1 MCNFAAMFFRLCLI
15 LVLASSQ
22 FSVFSS
28 VPLSENARISLITC
42 GPGGDLYSTFGH
54 SAIHIYDTQAGI
66 DKVYNYGTFDF
77 DTPNFYTKFTQGKL
91 NYTLAVSDFDRFI
104 RTYQYE
110 GRWVYRQDLRL
121 TGEEKQAVYA
131 FLENNAL
138 PENKD
143 YKYDFF
149 YDNCSTRIRD
159 VFEDVLGKNLSYPDE
174 NRDTTATFRQLID
187 LYLTNHP
194 WSDLGIDLA
203 LGFPCDYEA
212 GFRQKMFLPDYLMA
226 GMENAVVTRD
236 GSAEALVGNH
246 GLILPQHPELDTS
259 ETQSIAWI
267 FWIFFGICFLSGI
280 FWPAE
285 RMRWFDVTFFAIAGI
300 LGIFVLLLWFAT
312 DHTATK
318 WNMNILWALPSWLY
332 GAYILS
338 RRKPISRFFKIHAI
352 ILFFV
357 IISWMWIPQN
367 LHVAAIPIVL
377 ALLVRSWAWQK
388 KVFRKKA
395 I

>member
-1 MCNFAAMFFRLCLI
+1 MTNFAPMFFRLGLFLI
-15 LVLASSQ
+15 SVFIQ
-22 FSVFSS
+22 FSVFGNVS
-28 VPLSENARISLITC
+28 LSENARVSLITC
-42 GPGGDLYSTFGH
+42 GPGSDLYATFGH
-54 SAIHIYDTQAGI
+54 SAIHVYDAHSGI

-77 DTPNFYTKFTQGKL
+77 DTPNFYTKFAQGKL
-91 NYTLAVSDFDRFI
+91 NYTLAVTTFDRFI

-110 GRWVYRQDLRL
+110 GRWVYRQDLNL
-121 TGEEKQAVYA
+121 TAEEKEAIYS
-131 FLENNAL
+131 FLEINAL

-159 VFEDVLGKNLSYPDE
+159 VFEKVLGDKLIYESETN
-174 NRDTTATFRQLID
+174 DTTATFRQMID

-203 LGFPCDYEA
+203 LGMPCDYEA

-226 GMENAVVTRD
+226 GMENAVVKRD
-236 GSAEALVGNH
+236 GTSEPLVVEH
-246 GLILPQHPELDTS
+246 GIILPQHPELDTS
-259 ETQSIAWI
+259 ETRSIEWI
-267 FWIFFGICFLSGI
+267 FWILFGICFLTGI

-285 RMRWFDVTFFAIAGI
+285 RMRWFDVTFFAVAGL

-318 WNMNILWALPSWLY
+318 WNLNILWALPTWLY
-332 GAYILS
+332 AAYVLA
-338 RRKPISRFFKIHAI
+338 RRKPITQFFKVHAI

-367 LHVAAIPIVL
+367 LHDAAIPIVL
-377 ALLVRSWAWQK
+377 ALLARSWAWQK
-388 KVFRKKA
+388 KAFRKKT